1 MYRSITSLAG
11 GVVLAITLAGCSL
24 APPYVRPP
32 SPVPPALPPAGEAAG
47 APLVADVQWRDYFTD
62 ARLRAVIE
70 QALANNR
77 DLRMATLNVERAQA
91 FYRIQRAEL
100 FPAVSAGANVS
111 SQRIPEEVARD
122 GKAYTATQYNVALGV
137 AGWELDFFGRIRS
150 LKASALEQYLATEQ
164 AAVATRLSLVAA
176 VAQAYLARAAD
187 AETLRLAQDTLAT
200 LQSSLELIQK
210 SRDLGIASDLE
221 LNQIRSQVEA
231 ARADVARYT
240 GLVAVDLNALQVLVG
255 APVGPDLLPDSLDS
269 VTPPQPISAGLS
281 SDVLLRR
288 PDILSAEHQLRSAN
302 ADIGAARAA
311 LFPRISLT
319 VGVGVSS
326 SELSSLFGGGT
337 GMWSFAPQITQPIFN
352 SGALKSRVKVTELER
367 EMAVAGY
374 EKGIQVAFAEVSNA
388 LTLRQTLVS
397 QRDAQEALVKALEA
411 TYRLYEAR
419 FKAGI
424 DGYLGVLVAQQA
436 FISAQKA
443 LVGVRLS
450 EQANLVTLYK
460 VLGGGV

>member
-1 MYRSITSLAG
+1 MYRRITCLLG
-11 GVVLAITLAGCSL
+11 GAVLAIALAGCSM
-24 APPYVRPP
+24 APAYVRPP
-32 SPVPPALPPAGEAAG
+32 SPVPPALPPADEAAG
-47 APLVADVQWRDYFTD
+47 APLATDVQWQGYFTD

-77 DLRMATLNVERAQA
+77 DLRMATLNIERAQA

-111 SQRIPEEVARD
+111 TQRIPEEVARD
-122 GKAYTATQYNVALGV
+122 GEAYTSTQYTVALGV
-137 AGWELDFFGRIRS
+137 AGWELDLFGRIRS
-150 LKASALEQYLATEQ
+150 LKASSLEQYLATEQ
-164 AAVATRLSLVAA
+164 AAVAARLSLVAA
-176 VAQAYLARAAD
+176 VAQAYLTRAAD
-187 AETLRLAQDTLAT
+187 AENLQLAQATLET
-200 LQSSLELIQK
+200 LQSSLDLIQK
-210 SRDLGIASDLE
+210 SRDLGVASDLE

-231 ARADVARYT
+231 ARADVARFT
-240 GLVAVDLNALQVLVG
+240 GLVAVDLNTLQVLVG
-255 APVGPDLLPDSLDS
+255 APISPDLLPETLGS
-269 VTPPQPISAGLS
+269 VTPPPPISAGLS

-311 LFPRISLT
+311 LFPRIALT
-319 VGVGVSS
+319 MGVGVSS
-326 SELSSLFGGGT
+326 TELSSLFGGGT
-337 GMWSFAPQITQPIFN
+337 GMWSFAPQIMQPIFN
-352 SGALKSRVKVTELER
+352 SGALKARVRVSELER

-388 LTLRQTLVS
+388 LTLRQTLVN
-397 QRDAQEALVKALEA
+397 QRTAQEALVKALEA
-411 TYRLYEAR
+411 TYRLYDAR

>member
-1 MYRSITSLAG
+1 MKRRLGLLVG
-11 GVVLAITLAGCSL
+11 GAAIAFTLAGCSM
-24 APPYVRPP
+24 APAYVRPP
-32 SPVPPALPPAGEAAG
+32 SPVPPALPPTDAAAG
-47 APLVADVQWRDYFTD
+47 APLVSEVQWQGYFTD

-70 QALANNR
+70 LALANNR
-77 DLRMATLNVERAQA
+77 DLRMAMLNIERAQA

-100 FPAVSAGANVS
+100 FPAVSVGANVS
-111 SQRIPEEVARD
+111 TQRIPEEVARD
-122 GKAYTATQYNVALGV
+122 GEAYTSTLYTVALGV
-137 AGWELDFFGRIRS
+137 AGWELDLFGRIRS
-150 LKASALEQYLATEQ
+150 LKASSLEQYLATEQ

-176 VAQAYLARAAD
+176 VAQAYLTRAAD
-187 AETLRLAQDTLAT
+187 AENLQLAQATLET
-200 LQSSLELIQK
+200 LQSSLDLIQK
-210 SRDLGIASDLE
+210 SRDLGVASDLE

-231 ARADVARYT
+231 ARADVARFT
-240 GLVAVDLNALQVLVG
+240 GLMAVDLNTLQVLVG
-255 APVGPDLLPDSLDS
+255 APVSPDLLPETLGS
-269 VTPPQPISAGLS
+269 VTPPPPISAGLS

-319 VGVGVSS
+319 MGVGISS

-337 GMWSFAPQITQPIFN
+337 GMWSFAPQIMQPIFN

-388 LTLRQTLVS
+388 LTLRKTLVD
-397 QRDAQEALVKALEA
+397 QRAAQEALVKSLEA
-411 TYRLYEAR
+411 TYRLYDAR

>member
-1 MYRSITSLAG
+1 M
-11 GVVLAITLAGCSL
+11 
-24 APPYVRPP
+24 APEYVRPP
-32 SPVPPALPPAGEAAG
+32 SPVPPAWPATGAAAG
-47 APLVADVQWRDYFTD
+47 APLAPEVQWQGYFTD

-77 DLRMATLNVERAQA
+77 DLRVATLNIERAQA

-100 FPAVSAGANVS
+100 FPSVGAGANVS
-111 SQRIPEEVARD
+111 TQRIPEEVARD
-122 GKAYTATQYNVALGV
+122 GEAYTSTQFTVALGV
-137 AGWELDFFGRIRS
+137 SGWELDVFGRIRS

-176 VAQAYLARAAD
+176 VAQAYLTRAAD
-187 AETLRLAQDTLAT
+187 AENLQLAQATLET
-200 LQSSLELIQK
+200 LQSSLGLIQK
-210 SRDLGIASDLE
+210 SRDLGVASDLE

-231 ARADVARYT
+231 ARADVARFT
-240 GLVAVDLNALQVLVG
+240 GLVAVDLNTLQVLVG
-255 APVGPDLLPDSLDS
+255 APVSSDLLPESLGS
-269 VTPPQPISAGLS
+269 VTPPPPISAGLS
-281 SDVLLRR
+281 SEVLLRR
-288 PDILSAEHQLRSAN
+288 PDILAAEHQLRSAN

-311 LFPRISLT
+311 LFPRIALT
-319 VGVGVSS
+319 MGVGISS
-326 SELSSLFGGGT
+326 TELSSLFGGGT
-337 GMWSFAPQITQPIFN
+337 GMWSFAPQIMQPIFN
-352 SGALKSRVKVTELER
+352 SGALKARVKVSELER

-388 LTLRQTLVS
+388 LTLRQTLVD
-397 QRDAQEALVKALEA
+397 QRAAQEALVKALEA
-411 TYRLYEAR
+411 TYRLYDAR

-436 FISAQKA
+436 FITAQKA
-443 LVGVRLS
+443 LVGVRLA

>member
-1 MYRSITSLAG
+1 
-11 GVVLAITLAGCSL
+11 
-24 APPYVRPP
+24 
-32 SPVPPALPPAGEAAG
+32 
-47 APLVADVQWRDYFTD
+47 
-62 ARLRAVIE
+62 
-70 QALANNR
+70 
-77 DLRMATLNVERAQA
+77 
-91 FYRIQRAEL
+91 
-100 FPAVSAGANVS
+100 VSAGANVS
-111 SQRIPEEVARD
+111 TQRIPEEVARD
-122 GKAYTATQYNVALGV
+122 GEAYTSTQFTVALGV
-137 AGWELDFFGRIRS
+137 SGWEVDLFGRIRS

-176 VAQAYLARAAD
+176 VAQSYLTRAAD
-187 AETLRLAQDTLAT
+187 TENLRLAQATLEA
-200 LQSSLELIQK
+200 LQSSLALIQK

-240 GLVAVDLNALQVLVG
+240 GLAAVDLNTLQVLVG
-255 APVGPDLLPDSLDS
+255 APVSADLLPDGLDS

-311 LFPRISLT
+311 LFPRIALT
-319 VGVGVSS
+319 MGVGISS
-326 SELSSLFGGGT
+326 TELSSLFGGGT
-337 GMWSFAPQITQPIFN
+337 GMWSFVPQITQPIFN
-352 SGALKSRVKVTELER
+352 SGALKAKVRVSELER
-367 EMAVAGY
+367 EMAVASY
-374 EKGIQVAFAEVSNA
+374 EKNIQVAFAEVSNA

-397 QRDAQEALVKALEA
+397 QRDAQEALVRALEE
-411 TYRLYEAR
+411 TLRLYEAR
-419 FKAGI
+419 FKAGL

-436 FISAQKA
+436 LISAQKA

>member
-1 MYRSITSLAG
+1 MKRRLGCLLG
-11 GVVLAITLAGCSL
+11 GVALALTLAGCSL
-24 APPYVRPP
+24 APAYVRPP
-32 SPVPPALPPAGEAAG
+32 SPVPSALPPADAAAG
-47 APLVADVQWRDYFTD
+47 APLAADVTWQRYFTD

-77 DLRMATLNVERAQA
+77 DLRMATLNIERAQA

-111 SQRIPEEVARD
+111 TQRIPEEVARD
-122 GKAYTATQYNVALGV
+122 GEAFTSTQYTVALGV
-137 AGWELDFFGRIRS
+137 SGWEVDLFGRVRS

-176 VAQAYLARAAD
+176 VAQAYLTRAAD
-187 AETLRLAQDTLAT
+187 TENLRLAQETLEA
-200 LQSSLELIQK
+200 LQSSLALIQR

-221 LNQIRSQVEA
+221 LNQVRSQVEA

-240 GLVAVDLNALQVLVG
+240 GLAAVDLNALQVLVG
-255 APVGPDLLPDSLDS
+255 APVSADLLPDNLGA
-269 VTPPQPISAGLS
+269 VTPPQPISAGVS

-311 LFPRISLT
+311 LFPRIALT
-319 VGVGVSS
+319 MGVGISS

-337 GMWSFAPQITQPIFN
+337 GMWSFVPQITQPIFN

-367 EMAVAGY
+367 DMAVASY

-388 LTLRQTLVS
+388 LALRQTLVS

-419 FKAGI
+419 FKAGL

>member
-1 MYRSITSLAG
+1 
-11 GVVLAITLAGCSL
+11 VAIAVTLAGCSL
-24 APPYVRPP
+24 APAYVRPP
-32 SPVPPALPPAGEAAG
+32 SPVPPALPPADAAAG
-47 APLVADVQWRDYFTD
+47 APLAADVTWHDYFTD

-77 DLRMATLNVERAQA
+77 DLRMATLNIERAQA

-111 SQRIPEEVARD
+111 TQRIPEEVARD
-122 GKAYTATQYNVALGV
+122 GEAYTSTQFTVALGV
-137 AGWELDFFGRIRS
+137 SGWEVDLFGRVRS

-164 AAVATRLSLVAA
+164 AAAATRLSLVAA
-176 VAQAYLARAAD
+176 VAQAYLTRAAD
-187 AETLRLAQDTLAT
+187 TENLRLAQATLET
-200 LQSSLELIQK
+200 LQSSLTLIQK

-221 LNQIRSQVEA
+221 LNQVKSQVEA

-240 GLVAVDLNALQVLVG
+240 GFAAVDLNTLQVLVG
-255 APVGPDLLPDSLDS
+255 APVGADLLPEGLGS

-311 LFPRISLT
+311 LFPRIALT
-319 VGVGVSS
+319 MGVGISS

-337 GMWSFAPQITQPIFN
+337 GMWSFVPQITQPIFN
-352 SGALKSRVKVTELER
+352 SGALKARVKVTELER
-367 EMAVAGY
+367 DMAVASY

-419 FKAGI
+419 FKAGL

>member
-1 MYRSITSLAG
+1 MKRRLGLLVG
-11 GVVLAITLAGCSL
+11 GAAIAFTLAGCSM
-24 APPYVRPP
+24 APAYVRPP
-32 SPVPPALPPAGEAAG
+32 SPVPPALPPTDAAAG
-47 APLVADVQWRDYFTD
+47 APLVSEVQWQGYFTD

-70 QALANNR
+70 LALANNR
-77 DLRMATLNVERAQA
+77 DLRMAMLNIERAQA

-100 FPAVSAGANVS
+100 FPAVSVGANVS
-111 SQRIPEEVARD
+111 TQRIPEEVARD
-122 GKAYTATQYNVALGV
+122 GEAYTSTLYTVALGV
-137 AGWELDFFGRIRS
+137 AGWELDLFGRIRS
-150 LKASALEQYLATEQ
+150 LKASSLEQYLATEQ

-176 VAQAYLARAAD
+176 VAQAYLTRAAD
-187 AETLRLAQDTLAT
+187 AENLQLAQATLET
-200 LQSSLELIQK
+200 LQSSLDLIQK
-210 SRDLGIASDLE
+210 SRDLGVASDLE

-231 ARADVARYT
+231 ARADVARFT
-240 GLVAVDLNALQVLVG
+240 GLMAVDLNTLQVLVG
-255 APVGPDLLPDSLDS
+255 APVSPDLLPETLGS
-269 VTPPQPISAGLS
+269 VTPPPPISAGLS

-319 VGVGVSS
+319 MGVGISS

-337 GMWSFAPQITQPIFN
+337 GMWSFAPQIMQPIFN

-374 EKGIQVAFAEVSNA
+374 EKGIQLAFAEVSNA
-388 LTLRQTLVS
+388 LTLRKTLVD
-397 QRDAQEALVKALEA
+397 QRAAQEALVKSLEA
-411 TYRLYEAR
+411 TYRLYDAR

>member
-1 MYRSITSLAG
+1 MYRRITCLLG
-11 GVVLAITLAGCSL
+11 GAVLAVALAGCSM
-24 APPYVRPP
+24 APAYVRPP
-32 SPVPPALPPAGEAAG
+32 SPVPPALPPADAAAG
-47 APLVADVQWRDYFTD
+47 APLATEVQWQGYFTD

-77 DLRMATLNVERAQA
+77 DLRMATLNIERAQA

-111 SQRIPEEVARD
+111 TQRIPEEVARD
-122 GKAYTATQYNVALGV
+122 GEAYTSTRYTVALGV
-137 AGWELDFFGRIRS
+137 AGWELDLFGRIRS
-150 LKASALEQYLATEQ
+150 LKASSLEQYLATEQ

-176 VAQAYLARAAD
+176 VAQAYLTRAAD
-187 AETLRLAQDTLAT
+187 AENLQLAQATLET
-200 LQSSLELIQK
+200 LQSSLDLIQK
-210 SRDLGIASDLE
+210 SRDLGVASDLE

-231 ARADVARYT
+231 ARADVARFT
-240 GLVAVDLNALQVLVG
+240 GLVAVDLNTLQVLVG
-255 APVGPDLLPDSLDS
+255 APVSSDLLPESLGS
-269 VTPPQPISAGLS
+269 VTPPPPISAGLS
-281 SDVLLRR
+281 SEVLLRR

-311 LFPRISLT
+311 LFPRIALT
-319 VGVGVSS
+319 MGVGVSS
-326 SELSSLFGGGT
+326 TELSSLFGGGT
-337 GMWSFAPQITQPIFN
+337 GMWSFAPQIMQPIFN
-352 SGALKSRVKVTELER
+352 SGALKARVRVSELER

-388 LTLRQTLVS
+388 LTLRQTLVN
-397 QRDAQEALVKALEA
+397 QRAAQEALVKALEA
-411 TYRLYEAR
+411 TYRLYDAR

>member
-1 MYRSITSLAG
+1 MKRRLGCLLG
-11 GVVLAITLAGCSL
+11 GVALALTLAGCSL
-24 APPYVRPP
+24 APAYVRPP
-32 SPVPPALPPAGEAAG
+32 SPVPSALPPADAAAG
-47 APLVADVQWRDYFTD
+47 APLAADVTWQRYFTD

-77 DLRMATLNVERAQA
+77 DLRMATLNIERAQA

-111 SQRIPEEVARD
+111 TQRIPEEVARD
-122 GKAYTATQYNVALGV
+122 GEAYTSTQYTVALGV
-137 AGWELDFFGRIRS
+137 AGWELDLFGRIRS

-164 AAVATRLSLVAA
+164 AALATRLSLVAA
-176 VAQAYLARAAD
+176 VAQACLTRAAD
-187 AETLRLAQDTLAT
+187 TENLRLAEATLQT
-200 LQSSLELIQK
+200 LQSSLALIQK

-221 LNQIRSQVEA
+221 LNQVRSQVEA
-231 ARADVARYT
+231 ARADVARFT
-240 GLVAVDLNALQVLVG
+240 GLAAVDLNTLQVLVG
-255 APVGPDLLPDSLDS
+255 APVRADLLPDSLAS
-269 VTPPQPISAGLS
+269 MTPPPISAGLS
-281 SDVLLRR
+281 SEVLLRR
-288 PDILSAEHQLRSAN
+288 PDILAAEHQLRSAN
-302 ADIGAARAA
+302 ADVGAARAA
-311 LFPRISLT
+311 LFPRIALT
-319 VGVGVSS
+319 MGVGISS
-326 SELSSLFGGGT
+326 AELSSLFGGGT
-337 GMWSFAPQITQPIFN
+337 GMWSFVPQITQPIFN
-352 SGALKSRVKVTELER
+352 SGALKAKVRVSELER
-367 EMAVAGY
+367 DMAVATY

-397 QRDAQEALVKALEA
+397 QREAQEALVQALEA
-411 TYRLYEAR
+411 TYRLYDAR
-419 FKAGI
+419 FRAGL

>member
-1 MYRSITSLAG
+1 
-11 GVVLAITLAGCSL
+11 
-24 APPYVRPP
+24 
-32 SPVPPALPPAGEAAG
+32 VPPALPPAEAVAG
-47 APLVADVQWRDYFTD
+47 APGAAEIAWKDYFTD

-70 QALANNR
+70 RALANNR
-77 DLRMATLNVERAQA
+77 DLRMATLNIERAQA

-111 SQRIPEEVARD
+111 TQRIPEEVARD
-122 GKAYTATQYNVALGV
+122 GEAYTSTQYTVALGV
-137 AGWELDFFGRIRS
+137 AGWELDLFGRLRS

-176 VAQAYLARAAD
+176 VAQACLTRVAD
-187 AETLRLAQDTLAT
+187 AENLRLAQAAMET
-200 LQSSLELIQK
+200 LQSSLTLIQK

-221 LNQIRSQVEA
+221 LNQVRSQVEA

-240 GLVAVDLNALQVLVG
+240 GLAAVDLNALQVLVG
-255 APVGPDLLPDSLDS
+255 APVDANLLPDSLGS
-269 VTPPQPISAGLS
+269 VTPPPPISAGLS
-281 SDVLLRR
+281 SEVLLRR
-288 PDILSAEHQLRSAN
+288 PDILAAEHQLRAAN

-311 LFPRISLT
+311 LFPRIALT
-319 VGVGVSS
+319 MGVGISS
-326 SELSSLFGGGT
+326 AELSSLFGGGT
-337 GMWSFAPQITQPIFN
+337 GMWSFVPQITQPIFN
-352 SGALKSRVKVTELER
+352 SGALKAKVRVSELER
-367 EMAVAGY
+367 DMAVASY

-388 LTLRQTLVS
+388 LTLRQTLVN
-397 QRDAQEALVKALEA
+397 QRDAQEALVQALEA
-411 TYRLYEAR
+411 TYRLYDAR
-419 FKAGI
+419 FKAGL

>member
-1 MYRSITSLAG
+1 MRRRLDCLIGAVALA
-11 GVVLAITLAGCSL
+11 LALSGCSL
-24 APPYVRPP
+24 APAYVRPP
-32 SPVPPALPPAGEAAG
+32 SPVPPALPPADAPAG
-47 APLVADVQWRDYFTD
+47 APLATEVAWQDYFTD

-77 DLRMATLNVERAQA
+77 DLRVATLNVDRAQA

-164 AAVATRLSLVAA
+164 AAAAARLSLVAA
-176 VAQAYLARAAD
+176 VAQAYLTRAAD
-187 AETLRLAQDTLAT
+187 AETLRLAQDTLET
-200 LQSSLELIQK
+200 LRSSLELIQK

-240 GLVAVDLNALQVLVG
+240 GLVAVDLSTLQVLVG

-269 VTPPQPISAGLS
+269 VTPPQPISAGMS

-311 LFPRISLT
+311 LFPRIALT
-319 VGVGVSS
+319 VGAGVSS

-352 SGALKSRVKVTELER
+352 SGALKSKVKVTELER

>member
-1 MYRSITSLAG
+1 MKRRLGCLLG
-11 GVVLAITLAGCSL
+11 GVALALTLAGCSL
-24 APPYVRPP
+24 APAYVRPP
-32 SPVPPALPPAGEAAG
+32 SPVPSALPPADAAAG
-47 APLVADVQWRDYFTD
+47 APLAADVTWQRYFTD

-77 DLRMATLNVERAQA
+77 DLRMATLNIERAQA

-111 SQRIPEEVARD
+111 TQRIPEEVARD
-122 GKAYTATQYNVALGV
+122 GEAFTSTQYTVALGV
-137 AGWELDFFGRIRS
+137 SGWEVDLFGRVRS

-176 VAQAYLARAAD
+176 VAQAYLTRAAD
-187 AETLRLAQDTLAT
+187 TENLRLAQETLEA
-200 LQSSLELIQK
+200 LQSSLALIQK

-221 LNQIRSQVEA
+221 LNQVRSQVEA

-240 GLVAVDLNALQVLVG
+240 GLAAVDLNALQVLVG
-255 APVGPDLLPDSLDS
+255 APVSADLLPDNLGA
-269 VTPPQPISAGLS
+269 VTPPQPISAGVS

-311 LFPRISLT
+311 LFPRIALT
-319 VGVGVSS
+319 MGVGISS

-337 GMWSFAPQITQPIFN
+337 GMWSFVPQITQPIFN

-367 EMAVAGY
+367 DMAVASY

-388 LTLRQTLVS
+388 LALRQTLVS

-419 FKAGI
+419 FKAGL

>member
-1 MYRSITSLAG
+1 MKRRLGCLLG
-11 GVVLAITLAGCSL
+11 GVALALTLAGCSL
-24 APPYVRPP
+24 APAYVRPP
-32 SPVPPALPPAGEAAG
+32 SPVPSALPPADAAAG
-47 APLVADVQWRDYFTD
+47 APLAADVTWQRYFTD

-77 DLRMATLNVERAQA
+77 DLRMATLNIERAQA

-111 SQRIPEEVARD
+111 TQRIPEEVARD
-122 GKAYTATQYNVALGV
+122 GEAFTSTQYTVALGV
-137 AGWELDFFGRIRS
+137 SGWEVDLFGRVRS

-176 VAQAYLARAAD
+176 VAQAYLTRAAD
-187 AETLRLAQDTLAT
+187 TENLRLAQETLEA
-200 LQSSLELIQK
+200 LQSSLALIQR

-221 LNQIRSQVEA
+221 LNQVRSQVEA
-231 ARADVARYT
+231 ARADVARFT
-240 GLVAVDLNALQVLVG
+240 GLAAVDLNTLQVLVG
-255 APVGPDLLPDSLDS
+255 APVSADLLPDSLAS
-269 VTPPQPISAGLS
+269 MTPPPISAGLS
-281 SDVLLRR
+281 SEVLLRR
-288 PDILSAEHQLRSAN
+288 PDILAAEHQLRSAN
-302 ADIGAARAA
+302 ADVGAARAA
-311 LFPRISLT
+311 LFPRIALT
-319 VGVGVSS
+319 MGVGISS
-326 SELSSLFGGGT
+326 AELSSLFGGGT
-337 GMWSFAPQITQPIFN
+337 GMWSFVPQITQPIFN
-352 SGALKSRVKVTELER
+352 SGALKAKVRVSELER
-367 EMAVAGY
+367 DMAVATY

-397 QRDAQEALVKALEA
+397 QREAQEALVQALEA
-411 TYRLYEAR
+411 TYRLYDAR
-419 FKAGI
+419 FRAGL